1 MSATTAQ
8 KDAAIVPGEYL
19 LTVADFRQIAAIL
32 HDDAG
37 ISLSEAKAALVYA
50 RLAKRLRALGLSS
63 FRDYCALV
71 SEGGAVD
78 ERQRLVAALTTNV
91 TKFFREKHHFDHLQ
105 RVVLPSLVERA
116 RRGGQVRIWSA
127 GCSNGQEAYSA
138 ALVILLMLPEVLSLD
153 FKILATDIDPNMV
166 AEGKVGRYSSTAVE
180 DVPPE
185 LKKRWLRKVSEDEW
199 QVAAEAMELV
209 AFRELNLFAPWP
221 MKKPFDVIFCRN
233 VAIYFDKTKQAE
245 LWARFARTLLPGGT
259 LYIGHSERITGPAA
273 EVFANDGITTWRRTQ
288 GSLR

>member
-1 MSATTAQ
+1 MSATPAQ

-78 ERQRLVAALTTNV
+78 ERQKLVAALTTNV
-91 TKFFREKHHFDHLQ
+91 TKFFREKHHFEHLQ
-105 RVVLPSLVERA
+105 RTALPALVERA
-116 RRGGQVRIWSA
+116 RKGGQVRIWSA

-138 ALVILLMLPEVLSLD
+138 ALVILAMVPEVLSLD
-153 FKILATDIDPNMV
+153 VKILATDIDPNMI
-166 AEGKVGRYSSTAVE
+166 AEGRVGRYSSTAVE

-185 LKKRWLRKVSEDEW
+185 LKKRWLRKVREDEW
-199 QVAAEAMELV
+199 QVADEAMQLV
-209 AFRELNLFAPWP
+209 SFRELNLFAQWP
-221 MKKPFDVIFCRN
+221 MKRPFDIIFCRN

-245 LWARFARTLLPGGT
+245 LWARFAKTLLPAGY
-259 LYIGHSERITGPAA
+259 LYIGHSERITGPATDI
-273 EVFANDGITTWRRTQ
+273 FANDGITTWRRSQ
-288 GSLR
+288 GSIR